1 MRAGALELNKK
12 VIKKY
17 LPQVKAAREE
27 EQHDFTTPDKIR
39 SGGGVNLKSLA
50 QIASNLTENRATS
63 EMEKKI

>member
-1 MRAGALELNKK
+1 VNKK
-12 VIKKY
+12 IIKKY

-27 EQHDFTTPDKIR
+27 EQHDFTTNDKIR
-39 SGGGVNLKSLA
+39 SGGGVNLKSVG